1 MHGDLEIQI
10 FFFASAFLAGV
21 EAMKAEDWR
30 RWAFWGVCGLF
41 AAIGFGWYWLKG
53 IYPPVTGWVTEIA
66 TSPQSWF
73 VLIVLGLVLLAITGR
88 KSKSKESPIPDSS
101 KDPVGT
107 EVTVSEIV
115 ARLFQIEK
123 ENEANNN
130 ELRRILNDVMQKQAL
145 LETQFKQAMPSA
157 EMIRQLNRTALLLSI
172 SATDTMYR
180 QRLNEA
186 LANDPKQPADFPIDT
201 DDKMSRETG
210 RLNEY
215 LEDVAANLM
224 GSRWA
229 TS

>member
-1 MHGDLEIQI
+1 
-10 FFFASAFLAGV
+10 
-21 EAMKAEDWR
+21 
-30 RWAFWGVCGLF
+30 
-41 AAIGFGWYWLKG
+41 
-53 IYPPVTGWVTEIA
+53 
-66 TSPQSWF
+66 
-73 VLIVLGLVLLAITGR
+73 LIVLGLVLLAITGR

-157 EMIRQLNRTALLLSI
+157 EMIRQLNRMALLLSI

-224 GSRWA
+224 GSRWGRGGYLVA
-229 TS
+229 LPAQSCDCSNLGHC